1 MGDEAR
7 VYKKL
12 VRLHAKNMSK
22 KRLSFVSIASVSRSN
37 FRARKTFFTCVFA
50 LVEALVDNADVQICL
65 DLVLAS
71 DIVGEVHNFLVAE

>member
-1 MGDEAR
+1 M
-7 VYKKL
+7 
-12 VRLHAKNMSK
+12 VRLLAKICRK
-22 KRLSFVSIASVSRSN
+22 KPVFSLIVSVSRSN
-37 FRARKTFFTCVFA
+37 FSARKTFFTCVFA